1 MIKITGIILAVIVSL
16 FGLKI
21 YSLNSEIKSLKAENA
36 KIAEISKN
44 FEQNNIF
51 LNRRLEIFIAADSIN
66 KTAISKLQAER
77 AESLAA
83 IERLSKLRTQNTTKL
98 VKASEQIAIARQI
111 PNADGPIAPVL
122 KDAIREI
129 QTIRKMQ

>member
-1 MIKITGIILAVIVSL
+1 MIKIAGVILAVIVSL

-21 YSLNSEIKSLKAENA
+21 YSLNSEIKSLKAENI
-36 KIAEISKN
+36 KIVGISKN
-44 FEQNNIF
+44 LEQDNIF
-51 LNRRLEIFIAADSIN
+51 LNRRLETFIAADSIN
-66 KTAISKLQAER
+66 KTAILKLQAER
-77 AESLAA
+77 SESLAA
-83 IERLSKLRTQNTTKL
+83 IERLSKLRTQNTAKL
-98 VKASEQIAIARQI
+98 DKVSEQIGTTRQI